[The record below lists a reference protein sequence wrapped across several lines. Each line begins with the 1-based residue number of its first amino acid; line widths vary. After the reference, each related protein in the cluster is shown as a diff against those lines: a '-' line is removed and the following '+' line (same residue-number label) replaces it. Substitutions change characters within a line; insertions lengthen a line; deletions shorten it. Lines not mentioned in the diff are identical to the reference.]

1 MYFLLEKAHGHKSGS
16 GVQEAMRKVFFR
28 VIIKGAG
35 DLASGVAHR
44 LWRCGFDVVMLELP
58 QPLVVRRTVAFAS
71 AVYEGAMLLEGVQA
85 RLCREESEIEELLA
99 RRIIPVLVDPQ
110 GTVIAKFKPDVLVDA
125 ILAKKNT
132 GTALGD
138 APIVIGLGPG
148 FVAGKDVH
156 AVVETKRGHDLG
168 KVIYYGSAAPN
179 TGIPGE
185 VGGFSAERVLRAPA
199 AGKFQPSKQIGD
211 LVRQGETVGTVNE
224 APVMAPISGL
234 IRGLLYPG
242 LDVYKGMKIG
252 DIDPRGEEVDY
263 RTISDKA
270 RAVAG
275 GVLEAILHL
284 SFQQG

>member
-1 MYFLLEKAHGHKSGS
+1 
-16 GVQEAMRKVFFR
+16 MRKVFFR

-71 AVYEGAMLLEGVQA
+71 AVYEGKMELEGVQA
-85 RLCREESEIEELLA
+85 RLCRNENEIEELLTQ
-99 RRIIPVLVDPQ
+99 RIIPVLVDPQ
-110 GTVIAKFKPDVLVDA
+110 GSIINKFKPDVLVDA

-156 AVVETKRGHDLG
+156 AVVETKRGHGLG
-168 KVIYYGSAAPN
+168 KVIYSGSAAPN

-185 VGGFSAERVLRAPA
+185 VGGYSAERVLRAPA
-199 AGKFQPSKQIGD
+199 AGKFQPLKQIGD
-211 LVRQGETVGTVNE
+211 PVRQGETLATVNGS
-224 APVMAPISGL
+224 PVLAPISGL

-252 DIDPRGEEVDY
+252 DIDPRGEEVDF